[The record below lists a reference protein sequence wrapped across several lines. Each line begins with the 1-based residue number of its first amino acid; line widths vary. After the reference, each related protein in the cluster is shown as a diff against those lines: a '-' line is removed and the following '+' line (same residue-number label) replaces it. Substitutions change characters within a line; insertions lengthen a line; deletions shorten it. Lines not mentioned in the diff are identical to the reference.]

1 MVNLNKLLASTILLV
16 ASTSVF
22 AIPALQV
29 DIDGGTYV
37 GGSEESVMTSADS
50 FTTYV
55 YGDVTSSK
63 ISGSDTY
70 YLAVAIVSADGS
82 SIAEGSLPTIGD
94 FSIDGT
100 TYSLASMT
108 YGTPP
113 VDDEYKELASHD
125 IYDTYYIEIAFQFD
139 TSTQY
144 ATQNVQDNPGGL
156 TSGTGMYAQAF
167 DIVRTGLADGY
178 ELHFD
183 AYGLTD
189 PCPAGAPNSCKQKVD
204 VFAPFSHDGGTYTV
218 PESTSLLLLMFGL
231 FGLLAVKRKA

>member
-1 MVNLNKLLASTILLV
+1 MYNLKKLFASAVLLA

-37 GGSEESVMTSADS
+37 GGAEESVMTSADS

-55 YGDVTSSK
+55 YGDTTSSK
-63 ISGSDTY
+63 ISGADTY

-82 SIAEGSLPTIGD
+82 SIAEGSLSTIGD
-94 FSIDGT
+94 FTIDGT
-100 TYSLASMT
+100 TYSLAGMT

-113 VDDEYKELASHD
+113 VDSEFKDLASHD
-125 IYDTYYIEIAFQFD
+125 IYDTYFIEIAFNFD

-144 ATQNVQDNPGGL
+144 ATQNVQDNPGGP
-156 TSGTGMYAQAF
+156 TAGTGMYAQAF
-167 DIVRTGLADGY
+167 DISRIGLADGY

-189 PCPAGAPNSCKQKVD
+189 LCAAGAGPSCKEKVD

-218 PESTSLLLLMFGL
+218 PESTSLLLLMLGL
-231 FGLLAVKRKA
+231 FGLVAVKRKA

>member
-1 MVNLNKLLASTILLV
+1 MCYLKKLFASAVLLA

-29 DIDGGTYV
+29 DIAGGTYV

-55 YGDVTSSK
+55 YGDATSSK
-63 ISGSDTY
+63 ISGADTY

-82 SIAEGSLPTIGD
+82 PISEGSIPTIGD

-113 VDDEYKELASHD
+113 VDSEYHELASHG
-125 IYDTYYIEIAFQFD
+125 IYDTYYFEVAFQFD

-144 ATQNVQDNPGGL
+144 ATQNVENNPGGL
-156 TSGTGMYAQAF
+156 TAGTGMYAQAF
-167 DIVRTGLADGY
+167 DISRTGLADGF

-189 PCPAGAPNSCKQKVD
+189 VCGAGAPPSCKQKID

-231 FGLLAVKRKA
+231 FGLVAVKRKA